1 MVGEAAN
8 VLEAHLMHAADTLA
22 HERSSLEQ
30 ELASHKSLVAS
41 IRAAQARLMQVQKE
55 RDEAVAA
62 SAKQCEAKTRM
73 SQRVA
78 HLESVIRSS
87 TN

>member
-1 MVGEAAN
+1 
-8 VLEAHLMHAADTLA
+8 MHAADTLA

-55 RDEAVAA
+55 RDEAVAV
-62 SAKQCEAKTRM
+62 SVRQCEAK
-73 SQRVA
+73 
-78 HLESVIRSS
+78 LLIRSV
-87 TN
+87 